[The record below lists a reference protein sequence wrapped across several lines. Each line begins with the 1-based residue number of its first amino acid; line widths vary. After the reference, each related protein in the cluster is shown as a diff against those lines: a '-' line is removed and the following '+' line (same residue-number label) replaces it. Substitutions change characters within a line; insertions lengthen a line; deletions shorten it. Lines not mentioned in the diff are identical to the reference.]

1 MSSATFKINDILS
14 DEEIEEC
21 IDGCSDI
28 KMIREI
34 IGVTQLDNL
43 VDIEDFADMFSYK
56 IRNFIDVH
64 IEDDE
69 EAYDE
74 AYMNNWEW
82 GSSIAENINNLLIN
96 KWTKM

>member
-1 MSSATFKINDILS
+1 MSSAAFKINDILS

>member
-1 MSSATFKINDILS
+1 MNSAAFKINDILS

-21 IDGCSDI
+21 TDGSSDV

-34 IGVTQLDNL
+34 IDLTQLDNL

-56 IRNFIDVH
+56 IRNFIVH

-96 KWTKM
+96 KWTKL

>member
-1 MSSATFKINDILS
+1 MSSAAFKINDTLS
-14 DEEIEEC
+14 DEGIEEC

-96 KWTKM
+96 EGLS

>member
-1 MSSATFKINDILS
+1 LSSAAFKINDILS
-14 DEEIEEC
+14 DGEIEEC
-21 IDGCSDI
+21 IEGSSDI

-56 IRNFIDVH
+56 IKNFIDAS
-64 IEDDE
+64 IEDE
-69 EAYDE
+69 LEAYEE

-82 GSSIAENINNLLIN
+82 GASIAQNINSLLVN
-96 KWTKM
+96 KWTKL

>member
-1 MSSATFKINDILS
+1 LSSAAFKINDLIS

-21 IDGCSDI
+21 IDGSSDI

-34 IGVTQLDNL
+34 ISVTQLDNL

-56 IRNFIDVH
+56 IRNFIDVE

-82 GSSIAENINNLLIN
+82 GSSIAENINTLLIN
-96 KWTKM
+96 KWTNV

>member
-1 MSSATFKINDILS
+1 MSSAAFKINDILS

-34 IGVTQLDNL
+34 IGLTQLDNL

-56 IRNFIDVH
+56 IRNFIDVE